1 MQLRRFLVKLKC
13 PGCSFF
19 PQSSSA
25 RAVTSK
31 MSKFL
36 FTFGVIVF
44 GLLFGYTIQRLFEKE
59 ACPPS
64 INMEGLRKGILKTAL
79 FCFLPTTV
87 LGAVWTIR
95 IDNPRLATLPFLGV
109 FALLWGGCVAL
120 AISKG
125 LGLTRKQTG
134 SFLVCGSFTN
144 IGAVG
149 GLVCYVF
156 LGEEAFGLVPIYR
169 LFEELIYYGA
179 GFPVARLFG
188 SPGSEKETPWA
199 RVKKLLRDPLILVTV
214 GSIAAGGVLNLTGVK
229 RPEFYRSLN
238 TYLIP
243 LTTIAF
249 LVPIGMV
256 LKVKRLGRYLREC
269 FAMSLIKFLIV
280 PGTVTSIAFGLGYGR
295 IADGL
300 ALKAVLLLSSMPVA
314 FIALVPP
321 TLYDLDV
328 DLANSCWLFTTG
340 LLALVLPSL
349 FLVIR
354 SL

>member
-1 MQLRRFLVKLKC
+1 
-13 PGCSFF
+13 
-19 PQSSSA
+19 
-25 RAVTSK
+25 

-36 FTFGVIVF
+36 FTFGVIAF
-44 GLLFGYTIQRLFEKE
+44 GLLFGYTIQRLVERGSLR
-59 ACPPS
+59 PS
-64 INMEGLRKGILKTAL
+64 LDLERIRKGILKTAL

-109 FALLWGGCVAL
+109 FALLFGGLVAL
-120 AISKG
+120 GIAKG
-125 LGLTRKQTG
+125 LGLTPRQTG
-134 SFLVCGSFTN
+134 AFFVCGSFTN

-156 LGEEAFGLVPIYR
+156 LGEEGFGLVPIYR

-179 GFPVARLFG
+179 GFPIARLFG
-188 SPGSEKETPWA
+188 SQKNDKATASGLL
-199 RVKKLLRDPLILVTV
+199 KKLLADPLILVTV
-214 GSIAAGGVLNLTGVK
+214 GSIAAGGTFNLSGVK
-229 RPEFYRSLN
+229 RPEFYQPLN

-249 LVPIGMV
+249 LIPIGMV
-256 LKVKRLGRYLREC
+256 LKVSRLSHYLREC
-269 FAMSLIKFLIV
+269 MAMSLIKFLIV
-280 PGTVTSIAFGLGYGR
+280 PAAVTFLAFVLGYD
-295 IADGL
+295 ALVEGL
-300 ALKAVLLLSSMPVA
+300 ALKVVLLLSSMPVA

-340 LLALVLPSL
+340 LLVLVLPCL

-354 SL
+354 WL

>member
-1 MQLRRFLVKLKC
+1 MLKGSKDVLRTAPSRDE
-13 PGCSFF
+13 FF
-19 PQSSSA
+19 ANGKS
-25 RAVTSK
+25 R

-36 FTFGVIVF
+36 FTFGVIAC
-44 GLLFGYTIQRLFEKE
+44 GLLVGYGIQRLVERGFIR
-59 ACPPS
+59 PS
-64 INMEGLRKGILKTAL
+64 VDMEGVRKGILRTAL

-95 IDNPRLATLPFLGV
+95 IDHPKLATLPFLGV
-109 FALLWGGCVAL
+109 FALLWGGFVAL
-120 AISKG
+120 AVAKG
-125 LGLTRKQTG
+125 LGLTRKETG
-134 SFLVCGSFTN
+134 AFFVCGSFTN

-156 LGEEAFGLVPIYR
+156 LGEEGFGLVPIYR

-179 GFPVARLFG
+179 GFPIARLFA
-188 SPGSEKETPWA
+188 SETKERETPLA
-199 RVKKLLRDPLILVTV
+199 KVKKLFGDPLLLVTV
-214 GSIAAGGVLNLTGVK
+214 GSIAAGGTLNLSGLK
-229 RPEFYRSLN
+229 RPEFYRTLN

-249 LVPIGMV
+249 LIPIGMV

-269 FAMSLIKFLIV
+269 VAMSSIKFLIV
-280 PGTVTSIAFGLGYGR
+280 PGGVTSLAFLLGYHG
-295 IADGL
+295 IAEGL
-300 ALKAVLLLSSMPVA
+300 ALKVVLLLSSMPVA

-321 TLYDLDV
+321 TLYGLDV

-340 LLALVLPSL
+340 LLVLVLPCL

-354 SL
+354 LL